1 MTSLVSTFYFDP
13 CSNVSI
19 FLTLALHT
27 VHVDSVFVQ
36 VNGTAL
42 HVAAACGNT
51 TIVTAL
57 LNWGIDLDVVDCV
70 SYFKNINGWSPL
82 DLVLALR
89 QVAACISG
97 YTSEFTIA

>member
-42 HVAAACGNT
+42 HVAAACGN
-51 TIVTAL
+51 L
-57 LNWGIDLDVVDCV
+57 CM
-70 SYFKNINGWSPL
+70 
-82 DLVLALR
+82 
-89 QVAACISG
+89 
-97 YTSEFTIA
+97 FTIGMMDCCKWVLNLGTKIMMMIVAISVKFCHI